1 MDPAHHRPFQ
11 EHRVIDLVLFGR
23 VTSMQYTDALINR
36 LKRVEGQIRGV
47 QSMMTD
53 EKDCKDVVTQLS
65 AIRSAVDKAIAA
77 IVVENLE
84 DCIRKE
90 VAGEGR
96 SHDVVEQAMEL
107 LLKSR

>member
-1 MDPAHHRPFQ
+1 
-11 EHRVIDLVLFGR
+11 
-23 VTSMQYTDALINR
+23 MQYTDALINR

-47 QSMMTD
+47 QSMMTN

-90 VAGEGR
+90 VAGEGS

>member
-1 MDPAHHRPFQ
+1 
-11 EHRVIDLVLFGR
+11 
-23 VTSMQYTDALINR
+23 MQYTDALINR

-47 QSMMTD
+47 QSMMTN

-90 VAGEGR
+90 AAGEGS